1 LIQRDGERIPV
12 SVATSQLRNRRGLP
26 IGLVSVVRDLRE
38 VYELR
43 HSVITS
49 ARLAAVGE
57 LAAGIAHEINNPIA
71 YVRANLI
78 QLQDRWKS
86 VRGQIAG
93 DESAARLAET
103 FDEAEDLILES
114 LEGVDRTAEIVRGV
128 QGFAHAGPTTRKPAD
143 INRLLDDVLLMAA
156 PHLRHCATVERRFEQ
171 LRPVCCSAQEL
182 KQVFLNLVL
191 NAGQAI
197 ASAAE
202 PRAGNIWITTRCVED
217 DVVVRVEDDGPGI
230 DPEVRDRIFDPFF
243 TTRKVGEGT
252 GLGLGIAY
260 QIIASHGGDISVTSE
275 PGAGAVFSVR
285 LPIASDSAG
294 S

>member
-1 LIQRDGERIPV
+1 
-12 SVATSQLRNRRGLP
+12 
-26 IGLVSVVRDLRE
+26 
-38 VYELR
+38 
-43 HSVITS
+43 
-49 ARLAAVGE
+49 
-57 LAAGIAHEINNPIA
+57 
-71 YVRANLI
+71 
-78 QLQDRWKS
+78 
-86 VRGQIAG
+86 
-93 DESAARLAET
+93 
-103 FDEAEDLILES
+103 
-114 LEGVDRTAEIVRGV
+114 
-128 QGFAHAGPTTRKPAD
+128 
-143 INRLLDDVLLMAA
+143 MAA